1 MFTSDTLTFATI
13 KSCEVRRGRMFVCQS
28 VCPKRSLKLLD
39 LSYTGIFMFL
49 IGFWKF
55 LDSGLPHRE
64 NPYGLPKP
72 QPPPPIGIIFSSKT
86 TLYISKCLSSCKP

>member
-39 LSYTGIFMFL
+39 LSYTGIFMSL
-49 IGFWKF
+49 IEFWKF
-55 LDSGLPHRE
+55 LDLVLPHRE
-64 NPYGLPKP
+64 NPYGLL
-72 QPPPPIGIIFSSKT
+72 PPFELIFNSKT
-86 TLYISKCLSSCKP
+86 TLYISKCLSSCTP